1 MASAKKS
8 TGAILIV
15 AKAEETP
22 DLAYATGF
30 SAPDPVV
37 YLQMPTARYLVVPRL
52 ELGRA
57 KRSCPG
63 ATVWIPEDLKLKGA
77 RARQSSWWA
86 LAALRRA
93 GQRRVLVAAEFPHGT
108 ARFLERRG
116 IRVSIAR
123 GPLFPKRATKTAR
136 ELALIRQSQQ
146 AAVIAMR
153 AAIALIARA
162 DIGPGRELRVRG
174 QPLTSEQVQRRIA
187 ESLLEQR
194 CFASEIIVAGGEQ
207 GTDPH
212 EKGHG
217 VLRSG
222 EPIVLDIFPR
232 HLDHGYWGD
241 LTRTVIRGEPSR
253 AQRRQYQAVKAAQAA
268 ALDRIKPGVRCASV
282 HASAEA
288 EFRRRGY
295 ATKMDNGRA
304 TGFIHGTGH
313 GVGLAIHEAPAI
325 SRADGRLRAGHVIT
339 VEPGLYY
346 PATGG
351 VRIEDTVVVTR
362 TGWRY
367 LVPCEKRFEV

>member
-1 MASAKKS
+1 MARAKKS
-8 TGAILIV
+8 TGAILVV
-15 AKAEETP
+15 AKGEETP
-22 DLAYATGF
+22 DLVYATGF

-37 YLQMPTARYLVVPRL
+37 FLQTPDARYLVVPRL

-57 KRSCPG
+57 KRTCRD
-63 ATVWIPEDLKLKGA
+63 ATVLIPEDLKLTGPHV
-77 RARQSSWWA
+77 REPTRWA
-86 LAALRRA
+86 LAVLRRA
-93 GQRRVLVAAEFPHGT
+93 GVRRIVVAAEFPHGT
-108 ARFLERRG
+108 ARFLERCG
-116 IRVSIAR
+116 IRVFVAR

-136 ELALIRQSQQ
+136 ELAQIRQSQQ

-162 DIGPGRELRVRG
+162 DVGPGRELRIRG
-174 QPLTSEQVQRRIA
+174 EPLTSEQVKRRIA
-187 ESLLEQR
+187 ESLLDQR
-194 CFASEIIVAGGEQ
+194 CFAGEIIVAGGEQ
-207 GTDPH
+207 GADPH
-212 EKGHG
+212 EQGHG
-217 VLRSG
+217 VLRAG

-241 LTRTVIRGEPSR
+241 LSRTVVRGEPSR
-253 AQRRQYQAVKAAQAA
+253 AQRRQYLAVKAAQAA

-282 HASAEA
+282 HAAAEA

-295 ATKMDNGRA
+295 ETKMANGRA
-304 TGFIHGTGH
+304 VGFIHGTGH
-313 GVGLAIHEAPAI
+313 GVGLAIHEPPAI
-325 SRADGRLRAGHVIT
+325 SRAEGRLRVGHVIT

-346 PATGG
+346 PALGG